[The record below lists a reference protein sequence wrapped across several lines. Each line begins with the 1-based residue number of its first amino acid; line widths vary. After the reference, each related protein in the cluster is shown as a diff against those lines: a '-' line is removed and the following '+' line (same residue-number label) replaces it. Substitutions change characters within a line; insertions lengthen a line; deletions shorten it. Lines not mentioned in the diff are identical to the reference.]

1 MYYNYKKT
9 FSILLLAVCD
19 ANYRFTLVNI
29 EEVGRRSDSGVCGTS
44 GIGKATEEGKL
55 NFPKPRV
62 IPNYDTEV
70 PLSNVFLADE
80 ELAPKP
86 QMLRPYSQRTETY
99 HVEEVVFNYRPSR
112 TRRIKESSFG
122 FLSARFR
129 ILKRLIIA
137 DIYLV

>member
-1 MYYNYKKT
+1 MISQCIETSQLPSGNSKHVNIRAPACSGSMYYNYKKT
-9 FSILLLAVCD
+9 FSILILAVCD

-29 EEVGRRSDSGVCGTS
+29 EEVGRRSDSGVYGTS

-70 PLSNVFLADE
+70 PLPNVFLADE

-86 QMLRPYSQRTETY
+86 QMLRPYS
-99 HVEEVVFNYRPSR
+99 
-112 TRRIKESSFG
+112 
-122 FLSARFR
+122 
-129 ILKRLIIA
+129 
-137 DIYLV
+137 